1 MQPITV
7 TEARK
12 NFSDIVNNV
21 GFNDETQI
29 ITRNGKQIV
38 AIIPIEELRWA
49 DEMEDK
55 MDLEAAEKASKEI
68 ETNGVIDWK
77 KVKEIC
83 TSWEDIKKELN
94 L

>member
-49 DEMEDK
+49 DEMEERKDIQDAK
-55 MDLEAAEKASKEI
+55 KAMAEI
-68 ETNGVIDWK
+68 ETNGVIDMK
-77 KVKEIC
+77 KVKEKC
-83 TSWEDIKKELN
+83 TPWEDIKKELN